1 MRGSPEGSPESFLE
15 YLRPCERRM
24 FAGIPVHVEFRDGI
38 SDHKGGRAVEP
49 EARLLHFMP
58 LGVDDGEP
66 IEAEHPLGRN
76 AVFRTMWPGVI
87 PVAVHA
93 MPLYEPGAHVL
104 EDLVGHA
111 VLHDVVRPDERELRH
126 VAVAAPG
133 FPAPGQGP
141 RGPPP
146 RGEGF
151 GG

>member
-15 YLRPCERRM
+15 YLRPGDELHRVGPGERRM

-76 AVFRTMWPGVI
+76 AVLRTMWPGVI

-93 MPLYEPGAHVL
+93 MPLYEPGA
-104 EDLVGHA
+104 
-111 VLHDVVRPDERELRH
+111 RPS
-126 VAVAAPG
+126 
-133 FPAPGQGP
+133 
-141 RGPPP
+141 RGPARSPLCL
-146 RGEGF
+146 RF
-151 GG
+151 LR